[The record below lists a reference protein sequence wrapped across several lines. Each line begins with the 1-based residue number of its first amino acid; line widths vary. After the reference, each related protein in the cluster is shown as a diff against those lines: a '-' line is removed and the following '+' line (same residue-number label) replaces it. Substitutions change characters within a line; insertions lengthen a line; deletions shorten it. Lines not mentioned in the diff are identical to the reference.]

1 MKNTTLL
8 LIMSLGLVACGDDKD
23 ELKEKEKETL
33 TEIEIETETAIT
45 TYEGYSLLWSDEFN
59 GSEIDTS
66 IWGYN
71 IGDGTGE
78 APGKGWGNNELQN
91 YTNNRENASIA
102 VGDDGISS
110 LVITALKETT
120 STDNTYTSARL
131 TTETLKS
138 MRYGKIVVRA
148 KMPKGK
154 GFLPAIW
161 LLGDNRP
168 EIKWPGCG
176 EIDMVEIIGSVPE
189 TMLSTLHYVNGD
201 FSYQLEDQSG
211 VSLTGEDFSDAYH
224 EFTLDWDETS
234 LAYSL
239 DGVEYFY
246 QSFSDDMQE
255 FKRSFNL
262 ILNLAVGGNLPGN
275 PDDTTVF
282 PQNMYVDYV
291 RVYQHSDVTFS
302 PAPTVEEGS
311 ETLGGPVYYTL
322 ANLFNSDFALFNQS
336 ELITYGPAS
345 PEVTNADKAI
355 DGESSLL
362 WDFPGG
368 NWGGGYLELDEPLDM
383 SAYKNLVFSI
393 ERPDEL
399 ADIELKVESVSS
411 STSLRLADYTP
422 EALTDGFVKYT
433 IPLSDFSEVDF
444 TELTVPFA
452 FWNPVDADGRNVA
465 ATILIDDLL
474 YE

>member
-23 ELKEKEKETL
+23 ELKE
-33 TEIEIETETAIT
+33 IEILTETETETETETIIT
-45 TYEGYSLLWSDEFN
+45 TYEGYTLLWSDEFN
-59 GSEIDTS
+59 GSEIDPS

-71 IGDGTGE
+71 LGDGTGE
-78 APGKGWGNNELQN
+78 APGQGWGNNELQN
-91 YTNNRENASIA
+91 YTNHPENASIA
-102 VGDDGISS
+102 VEDDGTSS

-120 STDNTYTSARL
+120 ATDNTYTSARL

-176 EIDMVEIIGSVPE
+176 EIDMVEVIGSVPE
-189 TMLSTLHYVNGD
+189 TMFSTLHYVNSD
-201 FSYQLEDQSG
+201 FSYQIKHQSE

-246 QSFSDDMQE
+246 QSFSDDMKEYQ
-255 FKRSFNL
+255 RSFNL
-262 ILNLAVGGNLPGN
+262 ILNLAVGGNLPGQ

-291 RVYQHSDVTFS
+291 RVYQHSDVVFP
-302 PAPTVEEGS
+302 PAPAVEEGS
-311 ETLGGPVYYTL
+311 ETLGGPIYYTL
-322 ANLFNSDFALFNQS
+322 ANLFNSDFTLFNQS

-355 DGESSLL
+355 DGEKSLL
-362 WDFPGG
+362 WDFPG
-368 NWGGGYLELDEPLDM
+368 NSWGGGYLVLDEPLDM
-383 SAYKNLVFSI
+383 SGYTSLVFSI

-399 ADIELKVESVSS
+399 ADIEIKVESVSS

-433 IPLSDFSEVDF
+433 IPLSDFTEVDF
-444 TELTVPFA
+444 TQLTVPFA
-452 FWNPVDADGRNVA
+452 FWNPVNIDGGNVA
-465 ATILIDDLL
+465 AAILIDDLL